1 MSSKKKVACFFT
13 GGFTELNAM
22 KSFVERING
31 NADYTQL
38 CPNAPRKSR
47 DSIRNRKSIDNSQS
61 GLTGASLLNYVL
73 EAVKKPYFI
82 RESYDAILIEDD
94 KDARFI
100 NEGTASIDLESWE
113 DFKENIQRQLA
124 EKGVTVPVIIF
135 LAAPEIE
142 AWFILDWENSFGQ
155 VYRDANMLN
164 GHQNSYFSTV
174 FRKYI
179 NDKILTE
186 KYSEAIESYGYF
198 EGEYRKLSG
207 EIQAALDSND
217 FMAEYTPAFEH
228 NPIRYSKRKQGE
240 VMLGSIDP
248 NIVLQHCTS
257 FFKEGFLALKSL

>member
-1 MSSKKKVACFFT
+1 MSNKKKVACFFT

-31 NADYTQL
+31 NVDYTQL

-47 DSIRNRKSIDNSQS
+47 DSIRNRQSIDNNQS
-61 GLTGASLLNYVL
+61 GLTGDSLLNYVL
-73 EAVKKPYFI
+73 ETVKKPCFI

-100 NEGTASIDLESWE
+100 NKETASIDVEMWKA
-113 DFKENIQRQLA
+113 FKENIQRELS

-142 AWFILDWENSFGQ
+142 AWFVSDWENSFGQ

-164 GHQNSYFSTV
+164 GPQNSYFSTV

-179 NDKILTE
+179 NDRILTE

-198 EGEYRKLSG
+198 EGEYRKLSE
-207 EIQAALDSND
+207 EIQAALNSND
-217 FMAEYTPAFEH
+217 FMAEYTPTFEH
-228 NPIRYSKRKQGE
+228 IPIRYSKRKQGE
-240 VMLGSIDP
+240 VMLGNIDP
-248 NIVLQHCTS
+248 NIVFHHCTL
-257 FFKEGFLALKSL
+257 FFKEGFISLKKL